1 MYEQSPQEAYT
12 TLLGGVESAGR
23 TVFAVA
29 TAKLLALLWLYND
42 PLTEHTRRWDGE
54 IQECFNRLAHN
65 SRLLD
70 VSPLQQAAA
79 AFA

>member
-1 MYEQSPQEAYT
+1 M
-12 TLLGGVESAGR
+12 
-23 TVFAVA
+23 A
-29 TAKLLALLWLYND
+29 TAKLLALLWLYSD

-54 IQECFNRLAHN
+54 IQECFTRLAHN